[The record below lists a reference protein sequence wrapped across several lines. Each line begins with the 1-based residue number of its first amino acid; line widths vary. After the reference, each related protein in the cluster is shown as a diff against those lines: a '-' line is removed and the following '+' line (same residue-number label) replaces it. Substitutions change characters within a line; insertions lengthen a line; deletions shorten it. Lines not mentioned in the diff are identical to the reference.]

1 MIKYRFLIPFIAGA
15 ALSLSACK
23 PNLTPDA
30 YSAGGL
36 DFTRYVAVCNSLTAG
51 YADGSLY
58 RSGQMAY
65 YPAILSDSFSR
76 LDPSDYKAPLLP
88 GESGWPTPKLVLG
101 FNKDMKGIVSLGPA
115 PVTQT
120 DTVGS
125 GANVAAQGPYNN

>member
-58 RSGQMAY
+58 RSGQMAA
-65 YPAILSDSFSR
+65 YPAILSASFNHFG
-76 LDPSDYKAPLLP
+76 PSDYKAPLLP
-88 GESGWPTPKLVLG
+88 GESGWPIDFKSYFPRRALQVS
-101 FNKDMKGIVSLGPA
+101 NDMMGIPSLGP
-115 PVTQT
+115 VF
-120 DTVGS
+120 
-125 GANVAAQGPYNN
+125 Y